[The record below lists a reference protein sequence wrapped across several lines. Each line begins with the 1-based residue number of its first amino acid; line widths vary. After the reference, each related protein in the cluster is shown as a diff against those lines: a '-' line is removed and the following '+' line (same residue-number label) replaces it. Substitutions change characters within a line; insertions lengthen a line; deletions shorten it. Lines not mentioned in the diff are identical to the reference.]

1 MKVRKEEITTEKLK
15 LQPISD
21 LQPETTFPKW
31 PEKPQA
37 KNLIE
42 SDPRQVTLQS
52 TWQKEIVNPL

>member
-1 MKVRKEEITTEKLK
+1 MRKEEITTEKLK

-21 LQPETTFPKW
+21 LYPEITFPKW

-52 TWQKEIVNPL
+52 TW